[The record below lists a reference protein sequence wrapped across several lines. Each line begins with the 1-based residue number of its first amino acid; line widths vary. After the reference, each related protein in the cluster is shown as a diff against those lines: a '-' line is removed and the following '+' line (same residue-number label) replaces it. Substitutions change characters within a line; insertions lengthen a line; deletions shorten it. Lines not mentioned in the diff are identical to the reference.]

1 VVGIELP
8 SLGCATTW
16 PFIFFYQKGMLKGFC
31 LLRGRFWGLRCGFLE
46 LDLRV
51 FLFLFLFIII
61 IIELG
66 PFQAHFLIL
75 NELTVT
81 SDVFIFG

>member
-31 LLRGRFWGLRCGFLE
+31 LLRGRFWGLRWGFLE

-51 FLFLFLFIII
+51 FLFIILFYLLLLLLNLGLFK
-61 IIELG
+61 
-66 PFQAHFLIL
+66 H
-75 NELTVT
+75 
-81 SDVFIFG
+81 IF